1 MNYPAVAGRLDL
13 GNFNKEIG
21 PDILGSMIMRDEM
34 DKTEYGVK
42 SGTRLI
48 GNNSVRGTKVPQWL
62 WLFCP
67 LASGEQV
74 PSLLELSSRTG
85 SREGAAPL

>member
-1 MNYPAVAGRLDL
+1 LNYPAVPGRLDL

-42 SGTRLI
+42 
-48 GNNSVRGTKVPQWL
+48 
-62 WLFCP
+62 
-67 LASGEQV
+67 
-74 PSLLELSSRTG
+74 
-85 SREGAAPL
+85 

>member
-1 MNYPAVAGRLDL
+1 MPTSPPKKPLSTFVVPAHKRLNYPAVPGRLDL

-42 SGTRLI
+42 
-48 GNNSVRGTKVPQWL
+48 
-62 WLFCP
+62 
-67 LASGEQV
+67 
-74 PSLLELSSRTG
+74 
-85 SREGAAPL
+85 